1 LAPIVN
7 SNLTKQQQ
15 EDEML
20 KIAKEHGGEIE
31 AIFIDNLQKLSCL
44 IVRQHISA
52 TRWQKVTSLSV

>member
-31 AIFIDNLQKLSCL
+31 VSL
-44 IVRQHISA
+44 IIS
-52 TRWQKVTSLSV
+52 